1 MVSITGLISG
11 VLAAWLVPDQVTDRF
26 ALTHA
31 IQIFELIVGQPP
43 LQSLMATPRDIVRQ
57 MIVHLGEPPAHWKDK
72 WESLQDEFKS
82 LFFILRMGLRGAE
95 ADLKVH
101 RLQKLV

>member
-1 MVSITGLISG
+1 M
-11 VLAAWLVPDQVTDRF
+11 PNKVTNRF

-31 IQIFELIVGQPP
+31 VQIFELIVGQPP

-72 WESLQDEFKS
+72 WESLQEEFKS
-82 LFFILRMGLRGAE
+82 MLFILQMWLREAE
-95 ADLKVH
+95 ADLKFP
-101 RLQKLV
+101 RLHELV